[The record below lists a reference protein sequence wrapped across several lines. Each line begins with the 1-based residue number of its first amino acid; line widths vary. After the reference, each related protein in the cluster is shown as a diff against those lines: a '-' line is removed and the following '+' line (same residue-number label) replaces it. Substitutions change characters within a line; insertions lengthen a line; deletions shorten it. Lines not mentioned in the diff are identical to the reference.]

1 MMKPL
6 KTETSRNTTLSSIFN
21 LSGLM
26 KSLLPSLCLLGAAV
40 SVDALDVKKG
50 EHIVLLGNTLAERMQ
65 HHGWLEAY
73 AQLAMPEKALVFRNH
88 GFSGDKVD
96 KRPRNRGFIN
106 PHDYLT
112 ISKADVILSFFGA
125 NEAWDKNPGSYKG
138 ILSKWVDETKGKQY
152 NGKSAPRIVLFSP
165 IAHENLESPNLPD
178 GKEQNKQLAAYATAT
193 AEVAK
198 EKGVEYVDLFGPSQA
213 LYAKSE
219 DTLTM
224 NGIHLTDEGNNHL
237 AQVIFKA
244 LFKKEAPTN
253 HKHLEQTKAA
263 VLDKNWHWFNR
274 YRATDGN
281 DVWGGRSGLR
291 FVDGQSNRDSLF
303 HELSMIDAMTASRDL
318 VVHAAAK
325 GKTIVADDSNVPAP
339 IKVKSNVGG
348 KSRSSNASK
357 EGNVKYAS
365 PEETVKQLELAEG
378 LEANVFASEKM
389 FPEAINPVQ
398 LGVGPKGR
406 LWVASWRTYPKWEP
420 LKEMGDTISILPDEN
435 RDGVAD
441 KSIIFAKVHNPTG
454 FTFWNGGVIVA
465 SAPDLIFLKD
475 TDGDDKAD
483 VRIRIMHGIDSADTH
498 HAANNLTFGPG
509 GNVYYQRGV
518 FHVSNVETPWKGP
531 QQHGNSAMYRFNP
544 RTHEYAFH
552 ANNSPNPHGISF
564 NHWGYHFATDGT
576 GGRAYQVRPDGKGG
590 FKMQTLLNKTV
601 RPVCSSGIL
610 SSDHFPE
617 RNNGNFLIC
626 NSIGF
631 LGLKQYTLATDDA
644 GNVKGTQIEDLLISK
659 NDRNFRP
666 TDFEIGDD
674 GALYVADWQNVI
686 IGHMQHNVRDPNRN
700 KTHGRI
706 YRVTAKGRPLMK
718 HVKVV
723 GQPIPA
729 LLDLLKHNTY
739 NIRLRARF
747 ELSGRE
753 TDAVITATKDWLKK
767 NKEPNAQLEGLWVH
781 QQHNVVNGE
790 LLKSLLNSKER
801 DARIAA
807 KTVEQFW
814 QKRL

>member
-26 KSLLPSLCLLGAAV
+26 KSLLPSVCILGATAT
-40 SVDALDVKKG
+40 VDALDVKKG

-65 HHGWLEAY
+65 HHGWLESY

-88 GFSGDKVD
+88 GFCGDKVD

-125 NEAWDKNPGSYKG
+125 NEAWDKNPGNYKG

-178 GKEQNKQLAAYATAT
+178 GKEQNKHLAAYAAVT

-198 EKGVEYVDLFGPSQA
+198 EKGVKYVDLFGPSQA
-213 LYAKSE
+213 LYAKSG

-224 NGIHLTDEGNNHL
+224 NGIHLTNEGNNHL

-244 LFKKEAPTN
+244 LFGKEAPTN

-291 FVDGQSNRDSLF
+291 FVDGQSNKDSLF

-420 LKEMGDTISILPDEN
+420 LKEMADTISILPDEN

-552 ANNSPNPHGISF
+552 ANNSPNPHGVSF

-631 LGLKQYTLATDDA
+631 LGLKQYTLATDDD

-659 NDRNFRP
+659 KDRNFRP

-747 ELSGRE
+747 ELSSRD

-767 NKEPNAQLEGLWVH
+767 NKESNAQLEGLWVH

-807 KTVEQFW
+807 KTVKQFW
-814 QKRL
+814 SNKL